1 MGNEPLV
8 RSMLAQRSS
17 CSEVSCTSD
26 FAPINMVKNSDKK
39 DRVGTQLERNTLLGT
54 SIQLF

>member
-17 CSEVSCTSD
+17 CFEVSCTSD